1 MYVKNL
7 ASQFIGF
14 CLVNASDGSALTGAT
29 VTAVRSID
37 GSAQAAVTG
46 SVTEKGGGQYVL
58 ALSQADTNGN
68 DISFLFTAAGAVPV
82 EKTIVTTNSGNL
94 GMELTILADA
104 VAHGGAT
111 ATLTMNTWT
120 IAGAFTAANNSN
132 DIDLGAAERALIA
145 AAVMASTVETGI
157 TLTQAVQII
166 GATTAGKST
175 GGPTN
180 PIFVGLDGSTP
191 RVNGVADADGNRS
204 AANYTV

>member
-7 ASQFIGF
+7 ASQFLGF

-37 GSAQAAVTG
+37 GGAQAAATG
-46 SVTEKGGGQYVL
+46 TVSELGGGQYVL

-68 DISFLFTAAGAVPV
+68 DISFMFTATNAVPV

-94 GMELTILADA
+94 GIEAAVLADA

-120 IAGAFTAANNSN
+120 VSGAFTAANNSN
-132 DIDLGAAERALIA
+132 DIDLGTAERALIA

-157 TLTQAVQII
+157 SLTQAVQII

-175 GGPTN
+175 GGPAN
-180 PIFVGLDGSTP
+180 PIFVGLDGSTT
-191 RVNGVADADGNRS
+191 RVSGTADADGNRS
-204 AANYTV
+204 VATYNV